1 MALQKTMDD
10 RGGPSTPK
18 STRPDATLRS
28 VRRGSLFSSWIVLL
42 LMTMKNIFKNLAIVF
57 LVLIIISGI
66 FTVYNSSYQTTEK
79 IPLNEVVSLINDE
92 KVAKIIVTENKL
104 ELELKDNTK
113 RISQKE
119 GELGLSDTLKNLGV
133 DAEKLKQVAF
143 EIKDASGLSYWL
155 NVLLPFIL
163 PFILVAAI
171 LWFMFRQAQ
180 KGQTQALSFGK
191 SNARMNEPEKGKKI
205 TFKDVAGIEEAKEEL
220 KEIVEFLKFPKKFIE
235 IGARIPRGVLLMGP
249 PGCGKTLLA
258 RAVAGESNVPFFHI
272 SGSEFV
278 EMFVGVGASRVRD
291 LFQTAKKHA
300 PAIVFIDE
308 IDAVGRH
315 RGAGLGGGHDER
327 EQTLNQILVEMD
339 GFDNNTNL
347 IVIAATNR
355 PDILDPALLRPGRFD
370 RRVILDMPDINERE
384 DILKIHSKNKKFAEN
399 VNLRTLAERT
409 PGFSGADLANLVN
422 EAAILAAQKNQ
433 KTINQQDL
441 SNSIEKVLLGP
452 ERKSHILTKKEKE
465 IAAYHEAGHALVNAS
480 LKHTDPIH
488 KVSIISRGRA
498 AGYTLKLPSEDKH
511 LRSKSEF
518 VDELAVLLGGYCAE
532 KLIFNEL
539 TTGASSD
546 LKTASEL
553 ARDLVTKYGMSEKLG
568 PVAFGDHEELVFLGR
583 EISEGRNFSE
593 KVASEIDEEVKK
605 FIRDA
610 EVVADKIL
618 KTRKTKLTLIAKE
631 LITKETIEKDKF
643 EKLMKE

>member
-1 MALQKTMDD
+1 
-10 RGGPSTPK
+10 
-18 STRPDATLRS
+18 
-28 VRRGSLFSSWIVLL
+28 
-42 LMTMKNIFKNLAIVF
+42 MKIIFKNLAIVF

-66 FTVYNSSYQTTEK
+66 FAVYNSSFQNTEK
-79 IPLNEVVSLINDE
+79 IPLNEVVSLINDG
-92 KVAKIIVTENKL
+92 KIAKIVVKENKL
-104 ELELKDNTK
+104 EIDLKDNTK
-113 RISQKE
+113 KTSQKE

-133 DAEKLKQVAF
+133 NQQKLDAITF
-143 EIKDASGLSYWL
+143 EIQDQSGLSYWL

-163 PFILVAAI
+163 PFILVGAI

-191 SNARMNEPEKGKKI
+191 SRARLNEPEKGKKI

-220 KEIVEFLKFPKKFIE
+220 REIVEFLKFPKKFID
-235 IGARIPRGVLLMGP
+235 IGARIPKGVLLMGP

-258 RAVAGESNVPFFHI
+258 RAIAGESNVPFFHI

-291 LFQTAKKHA
+291 LFDMAKKHA

-339 GFDNNTNL
+339 GFDTNTNL
-347 IVIAATNR
+347 IVMAATNR

-370 RRVILDMPDINERE
+370 RRVVLDMPDINERE
-384 DILKIHSKNKKFAEN
+384 DILKIHARNKKLSNN
-399 VNLRTLAERT
+399 VVIRQLAERT

-422 EAAILAAQKNQ
+422 EAAIFAARKNQ
-433 KTINQQDL
+433 KTIDQQDL
-441 SNSIEKVLLGP
+441 LNSIEKVLLGP

-480 LKHTDPIH
+480 LKHTDPVH

-498 AGYTLKLPSEDKH
+498 AGYTLKLPEEDKH
-511 LRSKSEF
+511 LHSKSEF
-518 VDELAVLLGGYCAE
+518 IDELAVLLGGYCAE

-539 TTGASSD
+539 TTGASND

-553 ARDLVTKYGMSEKLG
+553 ARDLVAKYGMSEKFG
-568 PVAFGDHEELVFLGR
+568 PITFGDHEELVFLGK
-583 EISEGRNFSE
+583 EISEGRNYSE

-610 EVVADKIL
+610 EIVANKIL
-618 KTRKTKLTLIAKE
+618 KAKKSKLIQIAKK
-631 LITKETIEKDKF
+631 LIEKETIERKEF
-643 EKLMKE
+643 EELIKSGA